1 MDLVLASTSTYRKR
15 LLGRL
20 QLPFDVVAPGTDETP
35 LEGESPAALS
45 GRLAV
50 AKARDVS
57 RQRRGA
63 LVIGSD
69 QVASLGES
77 TMGKPGNHSNAAAQ
91 LRACSGREVVF
102 YTGLALVNSDPA
114 LELRHVEPFTVQFR
128 TLSDDEI
135 EYYLQTEK
143 PYDCAGSFKC
153 EGLGISLFEKMSGA
167 DPTSLEGLPLIAL
180 TSLLQE
186 AGYPVLFARP

>member
-57 RQRRGA
+57 MQRPGA

-69 QVASLGES
+69 QVASLVA
-77 TMGKPGNHSNAAAQ
+77 TNHQGA
-91 LRACSGREVVF
+91 G
-102 YTGLALVNSDPA
+102 AL
-114 LELRHVEPFTVQFR
+114 H
-128 TLSDDEI
+128 
-135 EYYLQTEK
+135 
-143 PYDCAGSFKC
+143 
-153 EGLGISLFEKMSGA
+153 
-167 DPTSLEGLPLIAL
+167 
-180 TSLLQE
+180 
-186 AGYPVLFARP
+186 